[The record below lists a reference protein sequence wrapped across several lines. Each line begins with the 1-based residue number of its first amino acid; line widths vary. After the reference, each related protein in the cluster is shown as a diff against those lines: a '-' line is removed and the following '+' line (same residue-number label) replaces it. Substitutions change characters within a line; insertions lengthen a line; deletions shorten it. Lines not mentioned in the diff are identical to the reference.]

1 MKLSHLIF
9 ADDLLLFSKG
19 DAASM
24 MTLLRSF
31 STFSKTTGLNMSKGK
46 SNAYFNGVQAGLKQE
61 ILQISGMVEG
71 SLPFRNLGV
80 PIKTTRLSV
89 LDCKPL
95 IDKVVA
101 KIRGLGA
108 RKLSYAGR
116 LVLCLGKK
124 ACKPTSE
131 GGLGLKNEVVWNRA
145 AIRKLVWRIAT
156 KSDHLWVRWV
166 NHIYIKGQNWETYN
180 PPTNSSWYWK
190 RICRVKTLL
199 SEAYEQD
206 LWVHQHHKVYTIAK
220 GYDFLRDKGQEV
232 SWQGL
237 VWNKW
242 SVPKH
247 SFFAWVYHHNN
258 LNTMEKLYRVNI
270 SEEDTCLI
278 CRKGTESRDHLFF
291 SCPYSRR
298 VVTKVG
304 EWLGIQIPSYDLIS
318 WILVATGSKLRKGV
332 VNAVINACLYHLWQQ
347 RNQSR
352 IDLTLNHPCTVASRI
367 IEEMQN
373 RVMAIIKQPIKEKDR
388 SFVSRIERR
397 GRSS

>member
-1 MKLSHLIF
+1 MS

-31 STFSKTTGLNMSKGK
+31 STFSKRTGLNMSRGK

-71 SLPFRNLGV
+71 SLPFRNFLWDRGV
-80 PIKTTRLSV
+80 DFIRS
-89 LDCKPL
+89 PL
-95 IDKVVA
+95 V
-101 KIRGLGA
+101 
-108 RKLSYAGR
+108 SWE
-116 LVLCLGKK
+116 K
-124 ACKPTSE
+124 ACKPTTE

-145 AIRKLVWRIAT
+145 AIGKL
-156 KSDHLWVRWV
+156 V

-180 PPTNSSWYWK
+180 PPTNSSWYWR

-206 LWVHQHHKVYTIAK
+206 LWVDQHYKGYTIAK

-232 SWQGL
+232 SWHGL

-258 LNTMEKLYRVNI
+258 MNTMEKLYRLNI

-278 CRKGTESRDHLFF
+278 CREGKESRDHLFF

-304 EWLGIQIPSYDLIS
+304 EWLGIQIPFYDLLS
-318 WILVATGSKLRKGV
+318 WRLVATGSKLRKGV
-332 VNAVINACLYHLWQQ
+332 VNEFINACLYHLWQQ

-367 IEEMQN
+367 IEEIHN

-388 SFVSRIERR
+388 SFVSWIERR
-397 GRSS
+397 GRSSGMNVDGNED